1 MIITESQLSSYL
13 NPITLTK
20 DFVYLCMESYVNT
33 YDSKYLNILIDDY
46 TLQEAYDTEWAKADA
61 LGDQTRDTNDATADT
76 NKEIKM
82 LRAMLR
88 AAINKPKE
96 YIQDKIKWLKKWMED
111 HFSKKHM
118 EKMKDSAKDLWE
130 KVRNKALYVI
140 QRLKD
145 KLSGKDKDVD
155 QFDFTESNYLLSID
169 EMIDNVSVIQETS
182 LLQVGFKSGPST
194 DDKTNVH
201 HGLYSYSG
209 FGSYSANAY
218 HDKEK
223 TKRVTN
229 DNSNVGLG
237 YRLKKILYNAPDDN
251 HDFDIKQVSADMD
264 LKKRMKD
271 PITIGYTEKEKQEL
285 TDKLKKLDTEGEK
298 VNHPKSWFAKK
309 IAWLR
314 GLYTNILHKMDKI
327 SMTDSKGVLGKIK
340 KTLASLASYVMH
352 LIDRFM
358 NKLQLM
364 TDKD

>member
-13 NPITLTK
+13 NPLTLTK

-76 NKEIKM
+76 NKEIRM

-96 YIQDKIKWLKKWMED
+96 YIQDKIKWVKKWMED

-130 KVRNKALYVI
+130 KVRNKALYII

-169 EMIDNVSVIQETS
+169 EMIDNMSVIQEAS
-182 LLQVGFKSGPST
+182 LFQVGFRSGPKSY
-194 DDKTNVH
+194 DKSNVH

-223 TKRVTN
+223 TKRVSS
-229 DNSNVGLG
+229 DDSNVGLE
-237 YRLKKILYNAPDDN
+237 YSLYKILHNAPDDD
-251 HDFDIKQVSADMD
+251 HAFDIKQVLADMD
-264 LKKRMKD
+264 FKNRKD
-271 PITIGYTEKEKQEL
+271 NP
-285 TDKLKKLDTEGEK
+285 
-298 VNHPKSWFAKK
+298 F
-309 IAWLR
+309 
-314 GLYTNILHKMDKI
+314 
-327 SMTDSKGVLGKIK
+327 
-340 KTLASLASYVMH
+340 
-352 LIDRFM
+352 
-358 NKLQLM
+358 
-364 TDKD
+364 

>member
-1 MIITESQLSSYL
+1 M
-13 NPITLTK
+13 
-20 DFVYLCMESYVNT
+20 
-33 YDSKYLNILIDDY
+33 
-46 TLQEAYDTEWAKADA
+46 
-61 LGDQTRDTNDATADT
+61 
-76 NKEIKM
+76 
-82 LRAMLR
+82 
-88 AAINKPKE
+88 
-96 YIQDKIKWLKKWMED
+96 
-111 HFSKKHM
+111 
-118 EKMKDSAKDLWE
+118 
-130 KVRNKALYVI
+130 
-140 QRLKD
+140 KD
-145 KLSGKDKDVD
+145 KLSGKNKDVD

-169 EMIDNVSVIQETS
+169 EMIDNISVIQEVS

-223 TKRVTN
+223 TKRVTS

-237 YRLKKILYNAPDDN
+237 YALRKILHNAPDDD
-251 HDFDIKQVSADMD
+251 HAFDIKQVTADMD
-264 LKKRMKD
+264 LKKRRD
-271 PITIGYTEKEKQEL
+271 NFITMGYTEKEKQEL
-285 TDKLKKLDTEGEK
+285 ADKLKKLDTEGDK

-314 GLYTNILHKMDKI
+314 GLYTNLLHKMDKI

>member
-1 MIITESQLSSYL
+1 MILTEAQVSSYL

-33 YDSKYLNILIDDY
+33 QDSKYLNILIDDY

-76 NKEIKM
+76 NKEIRM

-140 QRLKD
+140 QRLKE
-145 KLSGKDKDVD
+145 KLTGKDKDVD
-155 QFDFTESNYLLSID
+155 QFNFTESNFFLDLDEFIDIQSIL
-169 EMIDNVSVIQETS
+169 QETPT
-182 LLQVGFKSGPST
+182 GFST
-194 DDKTNVH
+194 VPDDDLFKTTKY
-201 HGLYSYSG
+201 GLYSYA
-209 FGSYSANAY
+209 GSNSYLAPAY
-218 HDKEK
+218 ADDEKKHRLKNVRVGIVDRVINNNIFRIPEDEYMGDIKHVAVDRDTTSEPHFWFNIKEK
-223 TKRVTN
+223 ESL
-229 DNSNVGLG
+229 D
-237 YRLKKILYNAPDDN
+237 KKIKNL
-251 HDFDIKQVSADMD
+251 QQEAD
-264 LKKRMKD
+264 
-271 PITIGYTEKEKQEL
+271 
-285 TDKLKKLDTEGEK
+285 K

-314 GLYTNILHKMDKI
+314 GLYTNLLHRMDKI
-327 SMTDSKGVLGKIK
+327 AHTKLKNKTTMGVIK
-340 KTLASLASYVMH
+340 KGLAAMASSVMH

-364 TDKD
+364 SD

>member
-1 MIITESQLSSYL
+1 
-13 NPITLTK
+13 
-20 DFVYLCMESYVNT
+20 
-33 YDSKYLNILIDDY
+33 
-46 TLQEAYDTEWAKADA
+46 
-61 LGDQTRDTNDATADT
+61 
-76 NKEIKM
+76 M

-130 KVRNKALYVI
+130 KVRNKAEYVI

-169 EMIDNVSVIQETS
+169 EMIDNVSVIQEAS
-182 LLQVGFKSGPST
+182 LFQVGFKSGPSSN
-194 DDKTNVH
+194 DKTNVH

-271 PITIGYTEKEKQEL
+271 PITIGYTEREKQEL
-285 TDKLKKLDTEGEK
+285 TD
-298 VNHPKSWFAKK
+298 
-309 IAWLR
+309 R
-314 GLYTNILHKMDKI
+314 
-327 SMTDSKGVLGKIK
+327 
-340 KTLASLASYVMH
+340 
-352 LIDRFM
+352 
-358 NKLQLM
+358 
-364 TDKD
+364 

>member
-20 DFVYLCMESYVNT
+20 EFTYLCMESYVNT
-33 YDSKYLNILIDDY
+33 LDSKYLNILIDDY
-46 TLQEAYDTEWAKADA
+46 ALQEAYDSEWAKADA
-61 LGDQTRDTNDATADT
+61 LGDQTRDTNDAAADT
-76 NKEIKM
+76 DKEIKM

-96 YIQDKIKWLKKWMED
+96 YIQDKIKWLKKWMDD

-140 QRLKD
+140 KRLKD

-155 QFDFTESNYLLSID
+155 QFDFTECNYLLSID
-169 EMIDNVSVIQETS
+169 EMIDNASVLQETS
-182 LLQVGFKSGPST
+182 LLQVDFKSGPK
-194 DDKTNVH
+194 DDKSDIH

-209 FGSYSANAY
+209 FRSYSANAY

-223 TKRVTN
+223 TKRVTT
-229 DNSNVGLG
+229 DDSSSGLS
-237 YRLKKILYNAPDDN
+237 YRLTKTIFGVPDDN
-251 HDFDIKQVSADMD
+251 HTADIKQVAADAD
-264 LKKRMKD
+264 LEKRLKSPYMF
-271 PITIGYTEKEKQEL
+271 GYTAKEKQEL
-285 TDKLKKLDTEGEK
+285 SDKLKKLDSEGDK

-309 IAWLR
+309 VAWLR
-314 GLYTNILHKMDKI
+314 GLYTNLLHKIDKI
-327 SMTDSKGVLGKIK
+327 TVRDSKGVFGSIK
-340 KTLASLASYVMH
+340 KNLASLASFVMH

-358 NKLQLM
+358 NKIQLM